1 MSDKTVPQ
9 KKLTLNTCTK
19 ADLLW
24 IINRILQRTAP
35 FNQDYELLRA
45 LNDLAYEKEKQ
56 QLDKADQYGQVA
68 YQKRQEYADLL
79 RPYDGKPIKDIPQEV
94 LEKAYAL
101 LEEAAA
107 ADKMFAKL
115 IGVDA

>member
-1 MSDKTVPQ
+1 MVPQ

-19 ADLLW
+19 TDLLW

-56 QLDKADQYGQVA
+56 QIGKAEKYGEIA
-68 YQKRQEYADLL
+68 DEKRREYIELL
-79 RPYDGKPIKDIPQEV
+79 APYDGMPIKDIPQKV

-107 ADKMFAKL
+107 AEEKFAKL
-115 IGVDA
+115 IGVVGT

>member
-1 MSDKTVPQ
+1 MVPQ

-35 FNQDYELLRA
+35 LNQDYELLRA
-45 LNDLAYEKEKQ
+45 LNDLAYEKERR

-68 YQKRQEYADLL
+68 YQKRQEYSDLL
-79 RPYDGKPIKDIPQEV
+79 RPYDGTPIKDIPQEV

-107 ADKMFAKL
+107 ADKKFAKL
-115 IGVDA
+115 IGLEG

>member
-1 MSDKTVPQ
+1 MVPQ

-19 ADLLW
+19 TDLLW

-56 QLDKADQYGQVA
+56 QIGKA
-68 YQKRQEYADLL
+68 
-79 RPYDGKPIKDIPQEV
+79 
-94 LEKAYAL
+94 
-101 LEEAAA
+101 
-107 ADKMFAKL
+107 
-115 IGVDA
+115 